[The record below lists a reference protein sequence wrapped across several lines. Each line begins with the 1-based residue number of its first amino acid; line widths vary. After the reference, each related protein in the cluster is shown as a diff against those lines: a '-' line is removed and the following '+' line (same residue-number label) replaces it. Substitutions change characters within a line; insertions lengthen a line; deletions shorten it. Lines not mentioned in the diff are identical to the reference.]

1 MASLRAALG
10 QIAGARR
17 PFVILNLVYFGIVFS
32 AMADC
37 LFDPTVHDSLGKAI
51 LAGLASG
58 PLAGVLGAY
67 NGGHF
72 LSAFLLTFLVNLFVG
87 SFAAITL
94 PSLLLPFSG
103 LAVGAFRAL
112 LWGVA
117 FSPPLSD
124 LTAPRVLAGLLVL
137 GVLLLEG
144 EAYVLAMLAAY
155 LQGRALLAPR
165 FVGTISHWEGYRRG
179 IGIALQIYAL
189 VILMLIAAALYKS
202 LVGILLLPRIV

>member
-1 MASLRAALG
+1 MATLRAALG

-37 LFDPTVHDSLGKAI
+37 LFDPTLHDSLGKAV

-72 LSAFLLTFLVNLFVG
+72 LSAFLFTFLVNLFVV

-103 LAVGAFRAL
+103 LVVGAFRAL
-112 LWGVA
+112 LWGAA
-117 FSPPLSD
+117 FSPPL
-124 LTAPRVLAGLLVL
+124 
-137 GVLLLEG
+137 
-144 EAYVLAMLAAY
+144 
-155 LQGRALLAPR
+155 
-165 FVGTISHWEGYRRG
+165 
-179 IGIALQIYAL
+179 
-189 VILMLIAAALYKS
+189 
-202 LVGILLLPRIV
+202 RI